1 MSLLQ
6 QTPDTREDAPPGESY
21 TKGSGHLIL
30 GGIIAAV
37 VVTIA
42 VAIYVKTGEKPPAA
56 TGEIVDVVA
65 HPMHTESSGFDANG
79 ATIAK
84 ESADQILVFTHVRLH
99 NQSKQRIFLHEILTN
114 ITLEDGIHS
123 SYAAMPNE
131 YERIFVGYPTLASF
145 HGTPLSPDSTIEPGQ
160 TREGTFVSSFRVPKQ
175 QWDARKSLDFSF
187 GFRYLPSLKL
197 PYTGTVTAR

>member
-6 QTPDTREDAPPGESY
+6 QTPDTREDVTPGESY

-30 GGIIAAV
+30 AGVIAAV
-37 VVTIA
+37 LVTIA

-56 TGEIVDVVA
+56 TGEILDVVT

-79 ATIAK
+79 APIAK

-99 NQSKQRIFLHEILTN
+99 NQSKQPIFLHEILTN
-114 ITLEDGIHS
+114 IMLDDGIHS
-123 SYAAMPNE
+123 SYAAMPTE
-131 YERIFVGYPTLASF
+131 YQRIFVAYPTLASF
-145 HGTPLSPDSTIEPGQ
+145 HATPISPDSTIDPGQ
-160 TREGTFVSSFRVPKQ
+160 TKEGTFVSSFRIPKE

-187 GFRYLPSLKL
+187 GFRYLQSLKL
-197 PYTGTVTAR
+197 PYTSAVTAR